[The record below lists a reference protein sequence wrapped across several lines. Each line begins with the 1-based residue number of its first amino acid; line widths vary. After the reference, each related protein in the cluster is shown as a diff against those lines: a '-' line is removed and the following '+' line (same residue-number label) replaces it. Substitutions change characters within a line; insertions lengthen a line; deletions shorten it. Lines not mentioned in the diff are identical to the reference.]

1 MNIVERRTV
10 IQTHI
15 IYVVS
20 GAGGGDTEDNLI
32 ELCGACHRKVHDG
45 IIKKEELIK
54 IVNWK
59 STKFINST

>member
-32 ELCGACHRKVHDG
+32 ELCGACHVKAHSG
-45 IIKKEELIK
+45 AISKQELIK
-54 IVNWK
+54 IVK
-59 STKFINST
+59 KRK